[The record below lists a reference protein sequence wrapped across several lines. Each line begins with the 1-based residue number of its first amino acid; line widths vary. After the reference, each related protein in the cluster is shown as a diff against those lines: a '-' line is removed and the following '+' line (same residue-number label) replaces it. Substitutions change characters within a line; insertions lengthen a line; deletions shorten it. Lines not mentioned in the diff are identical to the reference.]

1 MPMTAARIRKLLTI
15 IQPPTADAEGNSPRW
30 AAALAV
36 IENPCRGDHIANLAL
51 LGAIGNELAGML
63 GLRAAAVL
71 GLKASQVASY
81 GKAAIIGENGDLEH
95 AIAVLHPQL
104 LGPAR
109 SHKAAC
115 SALVPSARKLG
126 GLGTVIEVPLGRK
139 HVDAF
144 GQCFEAITVQVADAP
159 HPHEI
164 VIAVAVADR
173 ALAPPRAAGEN
184 VVSFYS
190 YSARRG
196 RAPLLRAKLS

>member
-1 MPMTAARIRKLLTI
+1 MTAARIRKLLTI
-15 IQPPTADAEGNSPRW
+15 IAPPGESAGRHAPRR

-36 IENPCRGDHIANLAL
+36 IENPCRGDHLCNLAL
-51 LGAIGNELAGML
+51 LGSIGNELAGLL

-71 GLKASQVASY
+71 GLKAAQVASY
-81 GKAAIIGENGDLEH
+81 GKAAIVGENGDLEH

-126 GLGTVIEVPLGRK
+126 GLGTIIEVPLGRK
-139 HVDAF
+139 QVNAF
-144 GQCFEAITVQVADAP
+144 SRCFEAIAVQVADAP
-159 HPHEI
+159 HPHQI
-164 VIAVAVADR
+164 VVAVAVTDS

-184 VVSFYS
+184 VVSFYRARRRLP
-190 YSARRG
+190 SARRP
-196 RAPLLRAKLS
+196 AVS